1 MSIGWIERNSKQ
13 CFATKRRKVKEEDH
27 PEEEKSKQISWTH
40 ALREIVINCYKFH
53 GRDDL
58 LPKFTEEEEVKRVP
72 VARKV
77 RGRARRYE
85 LLSNN

>member
-1 MSIGWIERNSKQ
+1 MDARS
-13 CFATKRRKVKEEDH
+13 D
-27 PEEEKSKQISWTH
+27 EEKSKQISWTH

-77 RGRARRYE
+77 RSCEDQDRSPVMLCCR
-85 LLSNN
+85 SPIIP